1 VDAGHQLALK
11 LQPRV
16 RMVALKSIAWEQT
29 SSVSLQLKLA
39 EFNRQRL
46 TPSFHDSAFQSA
58 RLEQTLCEQSDLQMK
73 ECRFVERERLG
84 IADAVARAPSDAN
97 SFIEWF
103 EGLEAEGP
111 GQGHPLFPW
120 LADVA
125 DNEQMRWFV
134 GQEMM
139 GESGFEDLVALTQV
153 KLPTRA
159 KLELARNYWDEMG
172 QGKEAGMH
180 GPMLARL
187 ARDLQIDVL
196 RTEPVWE
203 VLALSNL
210 MVALAMH
217 RHYAFQAIGA
227 LGVIELTA
235 PGRATLVNQ
244 GLKRLGLSGQTRQY
258 FALHATLD
266 RRHSAAWNRE
276 VIAPLIRSNPAL
288 ARPIAEGALMRLRAG
303 ERAFERYTSVLGL
316 KTAFANA
323 PTETRRHMVC

>member
-1 VDAGHQLALK
+1 M
-11 LQPRV
+11 LQSTLG
-16 RMVALKSIAWEQT
+16 MVALKQNPWEQP
-29 SSVSLQLKLA
+29 SHLSLHLKLA
-39 EFNRQRL
+39 EFNRYRL
-46 TPSFHDSAFQSA
+46 SPSFNSDLPLQSA
-58 RLEQTLCEQSDLQMK
+58 RLEHTLGEQLDLQLK

-84 IADAVARAPSDAN
+84 IAHAAACAPSDPN

-120 LADVA
+120 LAEVA
-125 DNEQMRWFV
+125 DNEQVRWFL
-134 GQEMM
+134 GQEML
-139 GESGFEDLVALTQV
+139 GEAGFEDLVALTQV

-180 GPMLARL
+180 GPMLSRL
-187 ARDLQIDVL
+187 ADALEIDVP

-203 VLALSNL
+203 VLALGNL
-210 MVALAMH
+210 MVALAIH
-217 RHYAFQAIGA
+217 RHYAFQSIGA

-244 GLKRLGLSGQTRQY
+244 GLKRLGFAGQARQY

-266 RRHSAAWNRE
+266 QRHSVAWNRE
-276 VIAPLIRSNPAL
+276 VIGSLIRSNPAL

-303 ERAFERYTSVLGL
+303 ERAFERYTSVFGL
-316 KTAFANA
+316 KAVFAK
-323 PTETRRHMVC
+323 PTEAPRHMAC